1 MARPDLRLVHDDR
14 DAAARVPP
22 HHLELERDILGAVL
36 VTESRA
42 LVAKLRGVGLA
53 PEHFF
58 DTNANG
64 RIWQAIC
71 ALADEPG
78 GEIGLRALTEW
89 LRARE
94 WTAKVGGFEYLGR
107 LMDEQSTLKAPA
119 VLSFAK
125 RVIALS
131 RLRQLQATAHRIA
144 NEIYFDVGDP
154 EEYLRRA
161 PQSVVRACE
170 VTTSGTVETF
180 ADTLKR
186 TWAAI
191 TTAGDAPGGYQTGL
205 PTYDAQL
212 GGLHPSEVL
221 LVSGKEKSGKSVLV
235 GQWCADVAARK
246 RVVKLED
253 GTEQTRG
260 FGSLIFSLDAA
271 KTTDWAERVAAA
283 EACVNL
289 ENFRTGTATDGD
301 RSAFAAASD
310 NVSKLPVYVDGE
322 HVSTVG
328 QMGARIRA
336 VRDELAERG
345 VDLAVVA
352 IDYIQ
357 IAHGEGQ
364 TREAQLGSAMRAIIS
379 LASQP
384 DLRGIAWVVISQTN
398 NEGEIAQCRALAQMC
413 DAWVHLTVDDD
424 KETTQ
429 GWNHPRGWITA
440 TVYPARIDVKRGR
453 RGAMGARAKPIPLW
467 CCYQFTFFYCE

>member
-1 MARPDLRLVHDDR
+1 MGRAELHLVHDER
-14 DAAARVPP
+14 DAAGKLPP
-22 HHLELERDILGAVL
+22 HNLDLERGILGAVL
-36 VTESRA
+36 MSESRA
-42 LVAKLRGVGLA
+42 LVAKLRGAGLA
-53 PEHFF
+53 PQHFF
-58 DTNANG
+58 DEQAHG

-71 ALADEPG
+71 ALADDPG
-78 GEIGLRALTEW
+78 GDINVIQLLEW

-94 WTAKVGGFEYLGR
+94 WIAKVGGSVYLAQ
-107 LMDEQSTLKAPA
+107 LADVHSVTANTATKL
-119 VLSFAK
+119 AK
-125 RVIALS
+125 RVIALW

-144 NEIYFDVGDP
+144 HEIYFDVGDP

-170 VTTSGTVETF
+170 VSTASTVETF

-289 ENFRTGTATDGD
+289 ENFRTGTATDAD

-310 NVSKLPVYVDGE
+310 NVSKLLVYVDGE